1 MKKIK
6 NSKSGISEY
15 KKNLVELLDG
25 INPRTRIINKKLTI
39 VVGSLFCSGEELL
52 CSL

>member
-1 MKKIK
+1 MNKKTRSQFVQIKQELMKKIK

-25 INPRTRIINKKLTI
+25 INPRTRIINKKK
-39 VVGSLFCSGEELL
+39 
-52 CSL
+52 